1 MDLIELRYSNHNIS
15 YPLPSL
21 HNEHLMFHNLVLLK
35 KGNLRYEIDGTEI
48 LLSPGDM
55 LYVSQGSRRIREEAK
70 ENIDHFVF
78 NFYSDHSIPLPTVMH
93 NVMNGE
99 IFSLLVAY
107 DAINKGSSHE
117 HRAKNEL
124 LLNCLLLILQ
134 ERAASQK
141 HHPLT
146 QTILAYIHQHFS
158 ERITLKQIGELTFF
172 SPIYCDT
179 VFKNDMGVSI
189 IEYVL
194 SLRIENAK
202 EQLMEE
208 ELSIKEIA
216 ESVGFHDHNYFSR
229 VFKKRVGLTPSDYRQ
244 RL

>member
-1 MDLIELRYSNHNIS
+1 
-15 YPLPSL
+15 
-21 HNEHLMFHNLVLLK
+21 
-35 KGNLRYEIDGTEI
+35 
-48 LLSPGDM
+48 
-55 LYVSQGSRRIREEAK
+55 
-70 ENIDHFVF
+70 
-78 NFYSDHSIPLPTVMH
+78 
-93 NVMNGE
+93 
-99 IFSLLVAY
+99 
-107 DAINKGSSHE
+107 
-117 HRAKNEL
+117 
-124 LLNCLLLILQ
+124 
-134 ERAASQK
+134 
-141 HHPLT
+141 LT
-146 QTILAYIHQHFS
+146 QTSLAYIHQHFS

-202 EQLMEE
+202 EQLLEE